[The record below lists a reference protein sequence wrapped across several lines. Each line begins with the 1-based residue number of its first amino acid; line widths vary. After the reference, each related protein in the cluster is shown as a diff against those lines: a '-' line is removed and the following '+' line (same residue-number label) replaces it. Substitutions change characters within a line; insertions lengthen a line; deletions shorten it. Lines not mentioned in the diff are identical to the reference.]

1 VRITGGTARGCRL
14 AGPKRKNHSIRPTSD
29 RVREA
34 IFNILGD
41 RISGA
46 TVLDLFAGTGSFG
59 LEALSRG
66 AKSVV
71 FVDNDPGALELIGHN
86 LRSSFTQPAAR
97 VFKFD
102 LTRDTSLTTLHKQLS
117 EQYRC
122 TVVFLDPPYEKKQ
135 AEKLLKMVQRSGLP
149 ADKAIIIAEERQN
162 QNLPAIIER
171 LQLSDRRRYGETG
184 LWFYTFS
191 T

>member
-14 AGPKRKNHSIRPTSD
+14 TGPKRKNHSIRPTSD

-41 RISGA
+41 KISAA
-46 TVLDLFAGTGSFG
+46 TVLDLYAGTGSFG

-66 AKSVV
+66 ARSVV
-71 FVDNDPGALELIGHN
+71 FVDNDPSALEIIGLN
-86 LRSSFTQPAAR
+86 LRSCFEHPPAR
-97 VFKFD
+97 IFKLD
-102 LTRDTSLTTLHKQLS
+102 LTRDKNLKILQKQLPG
-117 EQYRC
+117 EYRC
-122 TVVFLDPPYEKKQ
+122 TLIFLDPPYEKKL
-135 AEKLLKMVQRSGLP
+135 AVKLLKMIQRSGLP
-149 ADKAIIIAEERQN
+149 ADKAIVIAEERQN
-162 QNLPAIIER
+162 QNLPMEIER

-191 T
+191 S

>member
-14 AGPKRKNHSIRPTSD
+14 TGPKRNNHSIRPTSD

-41 RISGA
+41 RITGA

-71 FVDNDPGALELIGHN
+71 FVDNAPAALEIIGHN
-86 LRSSFTQPAAR
+86 LRSGFTQPAAR
-97 VFKFD
+97 IFQFD
-102 LTRDTSLTTLHKQLS
+102 LTWDKSLQTLHRQLS
-117 EQYRC
+117 EGYRFSLI
-122 TVVFLDPPYEKKQ
+122 FLDPPYEKKL

-162 QNLPAIIER
+162 QNLPAEIEQ

-184 LWFYTFS
+184 LWFYTFF